1 MNMNNDKI
9 YRLYKKIV
17 NKETISYGIA
27 GIMTTII
34 NFLSYE
40 GLFRL
45 GIPNLTANA
54 VAWVIAVTFAYVVNK
69 IEVFSSKS
77 KTVKDEA
84 VKVTKFYGARLVTLG
99 IEQLGM
105 YIFIDR
111 LGYFR
116 LLVKA
121 IISIFVIILNYIFSK
136 LYIFNKKKEEEK

>member
-1 MNMNNDKI
+1 MNNDKI

>member
-1 MNMNNDKI
+1 
-9 YRLYKKIV
+9 
-17 NKETISYGIA
+17 
-27 GIMTTII
+27 MTTII

-54 VAWVIAVTFAYVVNK
+54 MAWVIAVTFAYLVNK

-84 VKVTKFYGARLVTLG
+84 VKVTKFYGARLITLG

-136 LYIFNKKKEEEK
+136 LYIFNKKEEE